1 MSMRHLYVRAL
12 KDAGLLLDS
21 TDGAFR
27 KWMHRFGEHDS
38 GRHIDEQ
45 LGLEEETHCM
55 KEEATEVGLD
65 LFGTGGVD
73 KTNES

>member
-1 MSMRHLYVRAL
+1 
-12 KDAGLLLDS
+12 
-21 TDGAFR
+21 
-27 KWMHRFGEHDS
+27 
-38 GRHIDEQ
+38 
-45 LGLEEETHCM
+45 M